1 MLETPS
7 CFLLS
12 DICLLGWFRK
22 LNSNKHIPSQ
32 HPHWGT
38 CPIPP
43 TSRHIAVTLIPRRAL
58 SISAALQ
65 GSYNLFWISRTL
77 RDLADLEVPFA
88 VRGAARPGQECCCCR
103 CWRSFSALNEKLWSM
118 YVYPAGYKEVAGAF
132 PGTIPHAVD
141 FRKATAWRK
150 AYCIWS
156 DCDGIEPG
164 SRIYRL
170 PCEHWSRHLGK
181 RNLKRKKKVFQ
192 NHLFQWSLFPTKA
205 WIWERV

>member
-1 MLETPS
+1 MGPAGYKYAGDTKLFS
-7 CFLLS
+7 SIRYLLAGLIQKAQLQLTYPQS
-12 DICLLGWFRK
+12 APPLRYMSYPPHFQAHCCY
-22 LNSNKHIPSQ
+22 S
-32 HPHWGT
+32 HP
-38 CPIPP
+38 
-43 TSRHIAVTLIPRRAL
+43 LRAL

-141 FRKATAWRK
+141 FRKATA
-150 AYCIWS
+150 
-156 DCDGIEPG
+156 
-164 SRIYRL
+164 
-170 PCEHWSRHLGK
+170 
-181 RNLKRKKKVFQ
+181 
-192 NHLFQWSLFPTKA
+192 
-205 WIWERV
+205 